1 MEIQTLW
8 LLILGMATPVAG
20 VVGFAI
26 QLRQV
31 KKTQLENEKLL
42 LEIAALK
49 SAREKSSQRVR
60 IASSEEIDRFGK
72 KRAQFSRGRQPNLD
86 WASLEKPNKRSE
98 RLIATAILL
107 FVFFVVGYAIYDLY
121 RFVRWLAHV
130 L

>member
-8 LLILGMATPVAG
+8 ILILGMATPIAG
-20 VVGFAI
+20 AVGFAI

-49 SAREKSSQRVR
+49 SASEQSSQRVR
-60 IASSEEIDRFGK
+60 IASLEEIERFSK
-72 KRAQFSRGRQPNLD
+72 NNVVYRRANQSNLEWTSFEKSRKQREQLTV
-86 WASLEKPNKRSE
+86 ATI
-98 RLIATAILL
+98 LI
-107 FVFFVVGYAIYDLY
+107 FVFFVGGYAIYDLY
-121 RFVRWLAHV
+121 RFVRWIAHT